1 MTLNL
6 ILVSF
11 VFIIGYG
18 WGVATAL
25 VVYYKRVNQ
34 ILDHCTKI
42 LRFSGT
48 LLASD
53 EKTREM
59 VREYAEVTH
68 KSFNAS
74 FDQNEKLLQGLR
86 KLVEAVRE
94 EAKANETTGPVAE
107 GDQED

>member
-1 MTLNL
+1 MALNL
-6 ILVSF
+6 ILVTV

-18 WGVATAL
+18 WGVATAWA
-25 VVYYKRVNQ
+25 VYCRRVNQ
-34 ILDHCTKI
+34 KLDHRTKI

-53 EKTREM
+53 EKTRKM
-59 VREYAEVTH
+59 VSEYAEVTH
-68 KSFNAS
+68 KSLNAS

-94 EAKANETTGPVAE
+94 EAKANETTEPVAE

>member
-1 MTLNL
+1 MALNL
-6 ILVSF
+6 ILVTV

-18 WGVATAL
+18 WGVATAWA
-25 VVYYKRVNQ
+25 VYYKRVSQ

-53 EKTREM
+53 EKTRKM
-59 VREYAEVTH
+59 VSEYAELTH
-68 KSFNAS
+68 ESFNAA

>member
-6 ILVSF
+6 ILVAF

-18 WGVATAL
+18 WGVATAWVL
-25 VVYYKRVNQ
+25 YCGRVKR
-34 ILDHCTKI
+34 ILEHCTDI
-42 LRFSGT
+42 LHFLSKVI
-48 LLASD
+48 ASD

-94 EAKANETTGPVAE
+94 EAKANETTGPIAE

>member
-6 ILVSF
+6 ILVAF

-18 WGVATAL
+18 WGVATTLAL
-25 VVYYKRVNQ
+25 YYKRVSQ

-94 EAKANETTGPVAE
+94 EAKANETTEPIAE

>member
-1 MTLNL
+1 MAINL
-6 ILVSF
+6 ILVTV

-18 WGVATAL
+18 WGVATAWA
-25 VVYYKRVNQ
+25 VYYRRVNQ

-53 EKTREM
+53 EKTRKM
-59 VREYAEVTH
+59 VSEYAEITH
-68 KSFNAS
+68 KSFNLS

-86 KLVEAVRE
+86 KLVETVRE
-94 EAKANETTGPVAE
+94 EAKANETTGSDPE
-107 GDQED
+107 GDTKD

>member
-18 WGVATAL
+18 WGVATAWVL
-25 VVYYKRVNQ
+25 YCGRVKR
-34 ILDHCTKI
+34 ILEYCTDI
-42 LRFSGT
+42 LHFLSKVI
-48 LLASD
+48 ASD
-53 EKTREM
+53 EETRKM
-59 VREYAEVTH
+59 VREYAELNH
-68 KSFNAS
+68 KSFNIS

-94 EAKANETTGPVAE
+94 EAKANEETGPVTE
-107 GDQED
+107 SNVED

>member
-1 MTLNL
+1 MAINL
-6 ILVSF
+6 ILVTV

-18 WGVATAL
+18 WGVATAWA
-25 VVYYKRVNQ
+25 VYYRRVNQ

-53 EKTREM
+53 EKTRKM
-59 VREYAEVTH
+59 VSEYAEITH

-74 FDQNEKLLQGLR
+74 IDQNEKLLQGLR
-86 KLVEAVRE
+86 KLVEIVRE
-94 EAKANETTGPVAE
+94 EAKANEKTGSFTE
-107 GDQED
+107 GSETD

>member
-25 VVYYKRVNQ
+25 VVYYKRVSQ

-48 LLASD
+48 LLASN
-53 EKTREM
+53 EKTRKI
-59 VREYAEVTH
+59 VSEYAELTH

-94 EAKANETTGPVAE
+94 EAKANETTESIAE